1 MRYHAQGV
9 TLLELMT
16 AIAVL
21 AILAGIGVPAFTNIV
36 RNSQIAAG
44 SNDLVQALTLA
55 RSEALTRG
63 RRVSVCAIEDEETCA
78 TDDGAAWQNGWMVF
92 EDEFGDAGVL
102 DDSDVVLQRWGP
114 PINGLRLAGADEG
127 GDELSAVT
135 FTRNAR
141 AEFVAEFAVDKSGC
155 KDEQKRLIE
164 VNAAGRVSLTRAMCA
179 ED

>member
-21 AILAGIGVPAFTNIV
+21 AVLAGIGVPAFTNIV
-36 RNSQIAAG
+36 RNSQIG
-44 SNDLVQALTLA
+44 SGSSDLVQALTVA

-63 RRVSVCAIEDEETCA
+63 RRVSVCALADEDTCA
-78 TDDGAAWQNGWMVF
+78 VDDADAWQNGWIVF

-102 DDSDVVLQRWGP
+102 DESDVVLQRWSA
-114 PINGLRLAGADEG
+114 PINGVAVVAAD
-127 GDELSAVT
+127 DTSSVT

-141 AEFVAEFAVDKSGC
+141 SEFVVDFTVDKYGC
-155 KDEQKRLIE
+155 KGPQKRQIN
-164 VNAAGRVSLTRAMCA
+164 VNAAGRVSLTRAACS